1 MATTN
6 NTQKILVNY
15 FNRDFNRLR
24 EDIINYA
31 RTYHPDKFAYL
42 NDASPDVMYMELLA
56 YIGDNLNFQL
66 DRAFNESFKETA
78 QSRESLI
85 RIAQDLEFNNYFPK
99 PATEQVTVSITVP
112 PTPNANGSAMTPD
125 PNYFITLFP
134 GLKVQSSNGTYF
146 ECLEEINFGDATRRK
161 IIPNLDGNNQ
171 LIDYTI
177 EKTTV
182 ITAGETKVQRFYVS
196 AENVRPFLEIL
207 LTDTEITEVIGAVAV
222 QGNTYDIPDD
232 AAFRDLNTAYIEVK
246 NLAESEIFVDLNPL
260 PQEAQSLV
268 NLYTDMTIHYG
279 EWINKPRRFIVRRD
293 QDNNTSLIFGSTLV
307 DFDYWNNVISN
318 FDVRD
323 IANFS
328 LNQILNNMALGEVPP
343 INSTLFI
350 KYRNGAGIKTSSV
363 SNQELTII
371 EKQFSTAPTTANLSV
386 LELVRNSLTVTALT
400 PAVGGVDA
408 MSNEEIRQSIGKV
421 FAANNRAVTYEDVK
435 ALILEMPA
443 RFGQPYRIG
452 YEEIKPQLMNY
463 SQVKGYLDQN
473 LAELLT
479 LDTNLEREKKV
490 QEIEMFI
497 NNLPNEIANVSSNT
511 NLPTSLGVQSDQNL
525 TNAPSLWIGEKCRL
539 YVLGIN
545 EDNQPVTIYK
555 DENGLWKY
563 PNQLL
568 KLNIRNWLREKRII
582 GDWIDIVDAMVVN
595 FQVRFK
601 ILADKKNKQKVLVDC
616 LTKLRDYFDISNW
629 QINQPIF
636 ISNVITVLQEIEGV
650 INVIELKFYN
660 VFGKDIET
668 GKEYSPVE
676 IGRYKNNNPIP
687 VNSFNNKFEMNNID
701 NVIVSYP
708 STFLSV
714 RYPDIDLQGEAI

>member
-1 MATTN
+1 MATLNT
-6 NTQKILVNY
+6 TQKLLVNY

-24 EDIINYA
+24 EDLINYA

-56 YIGDNLNFQL
+56 YIGDSLNFQL
-66 DRAFNESFKETA
+66 DRSFNEAFKNTA

-112 PTPNANGSAMTPD
+112 PVPNENGSALTPD
-125 PNYFITLFP
+125 PNYLVTLFP
-134 GLKVQSSNGTYF
+134 GLKVQASNGTYF
-146 ECLEEINFGDATRRK
+146 ECLEEINFGDATRRR

-182 ITAGETKVQRFYVS
+182 ISAGETKVQRFYVS
-196 AENVRPFLEIL
+196 SENVKPFLEIL
-207 LTDTEITEVIGAVAV
+207 LTDTEVTEVIGVVAV
-222 QGNTYDIPDD
+222 QGNTYDVPDD
-232 AAFRDLNTAYIEVK
+232 SAFRDVNTAYVEVD
-246 NLAESEIFVDLNPL
+246 NLAQSEIFVDINPL
-260 PQEAQSLV
+260 PQQAQSLV

-279 EWINKPRRFIVRRD
+279 EWINKPKRFIVRRD
-293 QDNNTSLIFGSTLV
+293 KDNNTTLTFGSTLI
-307 DFDYWNNVISN
+307 DFDYWNEIISN

-350 KYRNGAGIKTSSV
+350 KYRNGAGTKTSSV
-363 SNQELTII
+363 INQELTII
-371 EKQFSTAPTTANLSV
+371 ERQFSTAPTTANLSV
-386 LELVRNSLTVTALT
+386 LETVRSSLKVTALT

-408 MSNEEIRQSIGKV
+408 MTNEEIRQSVGKV
-421 FAANNRAVTYEDVK
+421 FATNDRAVTYEDVK
-435 ALILEMPA
+435 ALIQKMPA

-463 SQVKGYLDQN
+463 SQVQGFLDQT

-479 LDTNLEREKKV
+479 LETNIEREQKV
-490 QEIEMFI
+490 QEIKFFI
-497 NNLPNEIANVSSNT
+497 DSLPDMLANIPSTTNT
-511 NLPTSLGVQSDQNL
+511 GTTLGTQSEQNL

-539 YVLGIN
+539 YVMGIS
-545 EDNQPVTIYK
+545 EDNHPVTIYK
-555 DENGLWKY
+555 DENGVWKY

-582 GDWIDIVDAMVVN
+582 GDWIDIVDASVVN
-595 FQVRFK
+595 FQVKFK

-636 ISNVITVLQEIEGV
+636 VANVITVLQEIEGV
-650 INVIELKFYN
+650 INVIDLKFYN
-660 VFGKDIET
+660 VFGKDLET
-668 GKEYSPVE
+668 GKEYSPIE

-687 VNSFNNKFEMNNID
+687 VNSFSNKFEMNKID
-701 NVIVSYP
+701 NIIVSYP

-714 RYPDIDLQGEAI
+714 KYPDIDLQGEAV